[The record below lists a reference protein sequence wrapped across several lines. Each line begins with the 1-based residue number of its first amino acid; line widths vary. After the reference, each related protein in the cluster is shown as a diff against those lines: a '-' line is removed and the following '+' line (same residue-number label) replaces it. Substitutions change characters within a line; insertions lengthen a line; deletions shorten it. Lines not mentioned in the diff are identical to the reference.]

1 MPVAMT
7 AHEEHNTVQLSIR
20 MGGAIDVIMPKIRSM
35 VEDRMVAALHPE
47 KRKIDLGTAE
57 NALLH
62 PEITRIYL
70 DALQNGLKNYNY
82 LPYPEGFGGAPE
94 LVNALAMFFNKYFHP
109 QHEVSGSQIVVAT
122 GATSCLESMLH
133 CICDPGEAVL
143 VPAPYWSKSTPL
155 PSLEHQP
162 DSVIVDGFNVT
173 FSIRPS
179 VRIIPVGCD
188 GSVEDTLSSIDYFE
202 ASLESVI
209 SASKIRVRALVLT
222 NPHNPFGRCYAKE
235 IVKLCATF
243 CQKYNIHF
251 ISDEVYALSVFE
263 GNEVNH
269 SSALQLDLKA
279 LEVDPNRVHVIWST
293 SKDFGSSGVRVGAIV
308 SQANERLRA
317 SLALASNIQV
327 SSLAAIATTGLLN
340 CSELD
345 QLLSLN
351 RQRLRRAHEKITA
364 FFKANGIHYLP
375 ATGGPFIFAKLPGNI
390 SSLVE
395 EQRAV
400 DAISS
405 TGLTV
410 SPGTNYAWS
419 KREFGWVRIT
429 FAVEPSVLD
438 QGLERL
444 VHGLKTVS
452 SVLQELRKC
461 QNQ

>member
-1 MPVAMT
+1 M
-7 AHEEHNTVQLSIR
+7 S
-20 MGGAIDVIMPKIRSM
+20 GAIDAILPKIQSM
-35 VEDRMVAALHPE
+35 IEDRKLASLHPE
-47 KRKIDLGTAE
+47 RRKIDLGTAE

-70 DALQNGLKNYNY
+70 DALKKGLENYKF
-82 LPYPEGFGGAPE
+82 LPYPEGFGGDPE
-94 LVNALAMFFNKYFHP
+94 LVNALAMFFNKYFRP
-109 QHEVSGSQIVVAT
+109 QQKVSGSQIVVAS

-143 VPAPYWSKSTPL
+143 VPAPYWSMSTPL
-155 PSLEHQP
+155 LILKHKNNSG
-162 DSVIVDGFNVT
+162 VVDGFNVT

-179 VRIIPVGCD
+179 ARIIPVGCD
-188 GSVEDTLSSIDYFE
+188 GSLGDTLSSIDFFE
-202 ASLESVI
+202 SSLKSAI
-209 SASKIRVRALVLT
+209 STSEFRIRALVLT
-222 NPHNPFGRCYAKE
+222 NPHNPFGRCYTKGMVE
-235 IVKLCATF
+235 LCARF

-263 GNEVNH
+263 GDELNH

-279 LEVDPNRVHVIWST
+279 LEVDPDRVHVIWST

-340 CSELD
+340 CPELD
-345 QLLSLN
+345 QLIILN
-351 RQRLRRAHEKITA
+351 RQRLRRAHKTITA

-375 ATGGPFIFAKLPGNI
+375 ATAGPFIFAKLPGNL
-390 SSLVE
+390 SSLE
-395 EQRAV
+395 DEQRAV

-410 SPGTNYAWS
+410 SPGSNYAWS

-444 VHGLKTVS
+444 VRGLKI
-452 SVLQELRKC
+452 QELRS
-461 QNQ
+461 QSFGY